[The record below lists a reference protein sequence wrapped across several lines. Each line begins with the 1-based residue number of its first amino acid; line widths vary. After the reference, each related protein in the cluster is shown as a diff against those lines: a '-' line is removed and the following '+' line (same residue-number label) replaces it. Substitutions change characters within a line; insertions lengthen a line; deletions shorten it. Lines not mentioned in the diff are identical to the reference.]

1 MSQNPF
7 NFGDDSDI
15 ESQFTNTFE
24 DHNQHAFHEQDSAS
38 FNDDNV
44 LDHYINDSDA
54 YDQYDHS
61 QEMEYHQAHNRQ
73 SVLDPFTTTG
83 MELHDLA
90 DEPSYDHPSNLQ
102 YTNDYNDSRLS
113 AYTASP
119 EKPILNPPTNEYY
132 QYSPASSNMYLN
144 QQGFNYGIITSDFE
158 RDEDE
163 PEFEEQISLEEE
175 DGIDQDQ
182 CNPIE
187 AGDDKVVLLNDKY
200 YSFDYPV
207 PKSLVNRLPFE
218 KAKQMTEFTHMRYH
232 AITADPKDYKPNE
245 QSSSNDYIDQYPFR
259 QTLYKYPRETELMI
273 VCTMYNEDE
282 VLLARTLKG
291 VFKNIKHMVKKRSD
305 TWGSSSWKKIVVVI
319 VSDGRTKINPR
330 SKALLTLLGVFQEDI
345 MQEKV
350 NEEDVHAHL
359 FEYTTT
365 LGIGKFKK
373 DSSGN
378 TTVPIGADSQTVPV
392 QLMFLLKEQNK
403 QKINSHRWALN
414 FIAPNLKPEVVV
426 LLDVGTEPGPTSIY
440 KLWQA
445 FKDPKVGG
453 ACGEIRAML
462 GNHASMNDDGSFF
475 KKVARKVG
483 FLFWD
488 FTTCLFNPLV
498 AAQNFEYK
506 ISNILDKPMESAFG
520 FVTVLPGAFSAYR
533 YSALQGD
540 PLAAYFHGEDM
551 KSNYEKPA
559 GVLESNMYLAED
571 RILCFELVVKKEHS
585 YLLRYIHD
593 SYAVTDVPSQIPE
606 FINQRRRWLNG
617 SFFAAVYSILHFYR
631 LLTST
636 HSIGRKFFLII
647 EIIYQTISVVMS
659 WFNLSLYFLVFRILC
674 IDVISIIDKNAGEIC
689 SVVFLW
695 VYIGALGLS
704 FVLSFGNKPSEAKWL
719 YTLAFSLFSAIFVYM
734 TYCVVML
741 TIESFKSVESDIG
754 SSLSINTAI
763 DYLKND
769 KFRNLTISL
778 ASTYAL
784 YILGSLVFFDFF
796 HLFAC
801 TLQYLLLS
809 PAYINV
815 LAVFAFCNIHDISW
829 GTKGAL
835 TTVSPTNAKI
845 VKNDITG
852 ANELLLSEKLVD
864 PDSMYQEAAKFL
876 TEPEDKDTSS
886 AEDNMKISEKNYAM
900 GRTYT
905 VIFWLLTNFALIV
918 VVLRTG
924 GLEDFTTYKVENET
938 TTKSVEV
945 LMKRNYWTSN
955 NVGDI
960 FMTVILWTVA
970 GLALFRFIGCVY
982 YRISFFF
989 NRRFHSHDKVTNV
1002 NV

>member
-1 MSQNPF
+1 MTENPF
-7 NFGDDSDI
+7 KFADDSDD
-15 ESQFTNTFE
+15 ESQFANVPDIAVQRAFE
-24 DHNQHAFHEQDSAS
+24 DERAS
-38 FNDDNV
+38 YGEDNV
-44 LDHYINDSDA
+44 LDHYID
-54 YDQYDHS
+54 DQESLHGYEES
-61 QEMEYHQAHNRQ
+61 EEYIYEPTHNRH
-73 SVLDPFTTTG
+73 SVLDPFHATG
-83 MELHDLA
+83 MELHDMSNEREA
-90 DEPSYDHPSNLQ
+90 TYGNASDFHYNNTHDE
-102 YTNDYNDSRLS
+102 SRLS
-113 AYTASP
+113 TYTGSELP
-119 EKPILNPPTNEYY
+119 VLNAPQNDYY
-132 QYSPASSNMYLN
+132 QYSPSSSNMYLN
-144 QQGFNYGIITSDFE
+144 QQGLNSGIITTDFE

-163 PEFEEQISLEEE
+163 PEFEEQLSLEE
-175 DGIDQDQ
+175 DDYIDQDQ
-182 CNPIE
+182 CNPVE
-187 AGDDKVVLLNDKY
+187 AGENKVVLLDGKY

-207 PKSLVNRLPFE
+207 PKSLVNKLPFE
-218 KAKQMTEFTHMRYH
+218 KAKMMTEFTHLRYH

-245 QSSSNDYIDQYPFR
+245 YSDANDYIGNYPYR
-259 QTLYKYPRETELMI
+259 QTLYKYPRQTELMI

-282 VLLARTLKG
+282 ILLARTLKG
-291 VFKNIKHMVKKRSD
+291 VFKNIKYMVKKRSE
-305 TWGSSSWKKIVVVI
+305 TWDANSWKKIVVVI
-319 VSDGRTKINPR
+319 VSDGRAKINPR

-350 NEEDVHAHL
+350 NDENVNAHL
-359 FEYTTT
+359 FEYTTS
-365 LGIGKFKK
+365 LAIGKFKH
-373 DSSGN
+373 DQNGN
-378 TTVPIGADSQTVPV
+378 TTVPIGADSNTVPV

-462 GNHASMNDDGSFF
+462 GNHASMNDEGSVF
-475 KKVARKVG
+475 KKIGRKVG

-488 FTTCLFNPLV
+488 FTTCLLNPLV

-533 YSALQGD
+533 YTALQGD

-551 KSNYEKPA
+551 KSNFEKPA

-571 RILCFELVVKKEHS
+571 RILCFELVAKKKTS

-631 LLTST
+631 LLISS
-636 HSIGRKFFLII
+636 HSISRKFFLII
-647 EIIYQTISVVMS
+647 EIIYQTISVIMS
-659 WFNLSLYFLVFRILC
+659 WFNLSMYFLVFRILC
-674 IDVISIIDKNAGEIC
+674 IDVIGIINENAGEILA
-689 SVVFLW
+689 VVFLW

-704 FVLSFGNKPSEAKWL
+704 FVLAFGNKPSEAKWL
-719 YTLAFSLFSAIFVYM
+719 YTLAFGLFSSIFVYM
-734 TYCVVML
+734 SYCVVML
-741 TIESFKSVESDIG
+741 SISSFKSVESEVG
-754 SSLSINTAI
+754 SDLTFDTAVK
-763 DYLKND
+763 YLKND
-769 KFRNLTISL
+769 KFRNLTVSL
-778 ASTYAL
+778 ASTYFL
-784 YILGSLVFFDFF
+784 YILGSLVFFDMF
-796 HLFAC
+796 HLLAC

-835 TTVSPTNAKI
+835 TTVNPSKAKT
-845 VKNDITG
+845 VVNDATG
-852 ANELLLSEKLVD
+852 ANELLLSEKLTD
-864 PDSMYQEAAKFL
+864 PDNMYREAAQFL
-876 TEPEDKDTSS
+876 NKPETEVDSPK
-886 AEDNMKISEKNYAM
+886 DNMKISEKNYAL

-905 VIFWLLTNFALIV
+905 VILWLLTNFALIV

-924 GLEDFTTYKVENET
+924 GLEDFSTYKAGTSTSTSSKLVT
-938 TTKSVEV
+938 
-945 LMKRNYWTSN
+945 RNYWTSN

-970 GLALFRFIGCVY
+970 GLALFRFVGCVY

-989 NRRFHSHDKVTNV
+989 NRRFHSHDKVSDFHV
-1002 NV
+1002 